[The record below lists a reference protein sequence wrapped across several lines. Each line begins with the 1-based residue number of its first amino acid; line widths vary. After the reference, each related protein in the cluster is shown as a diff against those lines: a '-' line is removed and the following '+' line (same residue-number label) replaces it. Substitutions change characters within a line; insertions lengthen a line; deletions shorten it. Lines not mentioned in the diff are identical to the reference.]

1 MSRLRATTSPG
12 ESPAQDPRFV
22 TALARGLALLRA
34 FHPQERWV
42 SHRELVRRTALPAA
56 TISRLSFTLVGLGY
70 LQHRPERGEYALGP
84 AVLGLGFSM
93 LGNFDIGRIARPY
106 MQMLADAC
114 QAAVSLGA
122 RHELAMIYVAHCRSP
137 ARLTLGLDVGARLPL
152 ARTAMGRAVLCAL
165 PAHEQTVL
173 LRGIESGSAADWE
186 HVAQRL
192 ARAQVQFAQH
202 GFVTSESEWEPGIS
216 AAGVP
221 LDVGDGR
228 APFGLTVGGPSQR
241 LASDFLHRFVG
252 PQLLQT
258 AREIVAAIHAADW
271 KDG

>member
-1 MSRLRATTSPG
+1 MSRHRATTAPD

-34 FHPQERWV
+34 FQPQDRWI

-70 LQHRPERGEYALGP
+70 LRHRPESGEYALSP

-93 LGNFDIGRIARPY
+93 LGNFDIGRIARPF
-106 MQMLADAC
+106 MQALADAC
-114 QAAVSLGA
+114 QAAVSLGV
-122 RHELAMIYVAHCRSP
+122 RHGLTMIYVAHCRSP

-152 ARTAMGRAVLCAL
+152 ATTAMGRAVLCAL
-165 PAHEQTVL
+165 PAHEQAAL
-173 LRGIESGSAADWE
+173 LRDIEAADAADYRRT
-186 HVAQRL
+186 AQRL
-192 ARAQVQFAQH
+192 DQARVQFAQH
-202 GFVTSESEWEPGIS
+202 GFVTSESEWESGIS

-228 APFGLTVGGPSQR
+228 TPLSLTVGGPSQR
-241 LASDFLHRFVG
+241 LGSEFLHRFVG
-252 PQLLQT
+252 PHLLQ
-258 AREIVAAIHAADW
+258 ASREIVAAIHAADW
-271 KDG
+271 DD